1 MTADAVLL
9 PGFVGTTLPDWVAER
24 LRGGLAGVCLYGD
37 NVESDAQLRSLVW
50 QIRQAKPDAI
60 VAIDEEGGDV
70 TRVHYADGSPY
81 PGAALL
87 GRIDDVEATA
97 VVGRAVADVLGWIG
111 ADLNLAP
118 VADVNSD
125 PRNPVIG
132 VRSFGSDPALV
143 ARHVAAFTR
152 AHEAVGIATSVK
164 HFPGHGDTA
173 ADSHLA
179 LPVVD
184 VPLEVLRERD
194 LPPFRAAI
202 EAGARTVMTSHL
214 LLPQI
219 DPVNP
224 ATFSPRIL
232 GDLLRGELGF
242 EGVVVTDALDMAG
255 ASDGIGIPAA
265 AVRAL
270 AAGCDLL
277 CLGTGGSA
285 EQLDAIRDAVA
296 DAIESGALAEDRLV
310 DAAARVSALVE
321 SLRGPRTAPVNG
333 PNGPNGPTIDA
344 LMAAF
349 AVAPGAAPAPDAVI
363 VVVQATAN
371 IAVGHSPW
379 GPPGDLDGVAVRRI
393 AAGEPLPADLAA
405 DAPVVLVAKD
415 VHRHPMVAALAD
427 VVRASRPGSIVV
439 DMGWPS
445 GPVDVATYGG
455 SAAVGIALVQWLRD
469 RGWGS

>member
-1 MTADAVLL
+1 MNVDAVLL
-9 PGFVGTTLPDWVAER
+9 PGFRGTTLPDWVAER
-24 LRGGLAGVCLYGD
+24 LRGGLAGVCLYGE
-37 NVESDAQLRSLVW
+37 NVASRAQLLELVA
-50 QIRQAKPDAI
+50 QIRAVKPDAL

-70 TRVHYADGSPY
+70 TRLHYAEGSPY

-87 GRIDDVEATA
+87 GRIDDVAATA
-97 VVGRAVADVLGWIG
+97 AVGHAVARDLADVGV
-111 ADLNLAP
+111 DLNLAP

-132 VRSFGSDPALV
+132 VRSFGADPELV

-152 AHEAVGIATSVK
+152 AHEAAGVATSVK

-173 ADSHLA
+173 SDSHLA

-184 VPLEVLRERD
+184 VSLDVLHTRD

-202 EAGARTVMTSHL
+202 EAGARTVMSSHL
-214 LLPQI
+214 LLPRV
-219 DPVNP
+219 DPTGP

-242 EGVVVTDALDMAG
+242 DGVVVSDALDMAG
-255 ASDGIGIPAA
+255 ASGEIGIPAA

-285 EQLDAIRDAVA
+285 AQLDTIA
-296 DAIESGALAEDRLV
+296 DAV
-310 DAAARVSALVE
+310 DAAIGGGELTEERLAEATARVGTLVA
-321 SLRGPRTAPVNG
+321 SLRGGGARVEPSTPLDLARLVAG
-333 PNGPNGPTIDA
+333 FD
-344 LMAAF
+344 
-349 AVAPGAAPAPDAVI
+349 VAPGTTVAPDARI
-363 VVVQATAN
+363 VVVETTAN
-371 IAVGHSPW
+371 IAVGHAPW
-379 GPPGDLDGVAVRRI
+379 GLADSVPLTRL
-393 AAGEPLPADLAA
+393 AAGDPLPDDLPVG
-405 DAPVVLVAKD
+405 APIVLVAKD
-415 VHRHPMVAALAD
+415 VHRHPEVAALAD
-427 VVRASRPGSIVV
+427 VIRASRPGSLVV

-455 SAAVGIALVQWLRD
+455 SVAVGAALQRWLAEA
-469 RGWGS
+469 GWRP